1 MGSQNSGSPQDNRT
15 DRGTI
20 LVVDDSPTIR
30 KLADIILKKRGF
42 RVISAS
48 NGLEALARIND
59 GLPSMIFLDITMPR
73 MDGYQL
79 CKIIKANRETRDIPV
94 VMLTSKDGLIDKVR
108 GRMAG
113 STGYIT
119 KPFGPDTL
127 LQAVEKYSN
136 SKDN

>member
-30 KLADIILKKRGF
+30 KLVDIILKKRGF

-94 VMLTSKDGLIDKVR
+94 VMLTCKDGLIDKVR

>member
-1 MGSQNSGSPQDNRT
+1 MGTQNSVSSQDDKTN
-15 DRGTI
+15 RGTI
-20 LVVDDSPTIR
+20 LVVDDSPTIC
-30 KLADIILKKRGF
+30 KLVDIILKKRGF
-42 RVISAS
+42 RVVSAS
-48 NGLEALARIND
+48 NGLDALARIND

-94 VMLTSKDGLIDKVR
+94 IMLTGKDGLVDKVR

-127 LQAVEKYSN
+127 VQAVEKYSN
-136 SKDN
+136 SKHS

>member
-1 MGSQNSGSPQDNRT
+1 MVSQDSTSPQEKRT
-15 DRGTI
+15 SRGTI
-20 LVVDDSPTIR
+20 LVVDDSPTICR
-30 KLADIILKKRGF
+30 LVDIILKRRGY
-42 RVISAS
+42 RVVAAS

-79 CKIIKANRETRDIPV
+79 CKIIRGNQETKDIPV
-94 VMLTSKDGLIDKVR
+94 VMLTGKDGFIDKVR

-119 KPFGPDTL
+119 KPFEPDTL

>member
-30 KLADIILKKRGF
+30 KLVDIILKKCGF

-79 CKIIKANRETRDIPV
+79 CKIIKANQETRDIPV

>member
-30 KLADIILKKRGF
+30 KLVDIILKKRGF

-94 VMLTSKDGLIDKVR
+94 VMLTGKDGLIDKVR

-136 SKDN
+136 PKEN

>member
-1 MGSQNSGSPQDNRT
+1 MGSQNSGSPQDNGT

-30 KLADIILKKRGF
+30 KLVDIILKKRGF

-94 VMLTSKDGLIDKVR
+94 VMLTCKDGLIDKVR

>member
-20 LVVDDSPTIR
+20 LVVDDSPTIC
-30 KLADIILKKRGF
+30 KLVDIILKKRGF

-94 VMLTSKDGLIDKVR
+94 VMLTGKDGLIDKVR

-136 SKDN
+136 SKSN

>member
-30 KLADIILKKRGF
+30 KLVDIILKKRGF